1 MTYEEVVVQVSGNY
15 LTDFLPA
22 NWNKMEEKELDEFLE
37 NHSWE
42 PLEYWD
48 TNDVWELIINAAD
61 TAWKMI
67 NRLHRDE
74 IAVKW
79 HIDDIKSR
87 DNSLT
92 DDECRNVLVS
102 LKSDH
107 DATIGINWDVIDET
121 IYWEKR
127 KNV

>member
-48 TNDVWELIINAAD
+48 TNDVWELIMNAAD

-67 NRLHRDE
+67 NRLNPDE
-74 IAVKW
+74 IVVKW
-79 HIDDIKSR
+79 NIDDIKSR

>member
-37 NHSWE
+37 SHSWE

-48 TNDVWELIINAAD
+48 TNDVWELIMNAAD

>member
-1 MTYEEVVVQVSGNY
+1 MTYEEVVMQVSGNY
-15 LTDFLPA
+15 LTDYLPA

-42 PLEYWD
+42 PFEYWD
-48 TNDVWELIINAAD
+48 TNDVWELIMNAAD

-67 NRLHRDE
+67 NRLHSDA
-74 IAVKW
+74 IAIKW

>member
-15 LTDFLPA
+15 LTDYLPA

-37 NHSWE
+37 SHAWE

-48 TNDVWELIINAAD
+48 TNDVWELIMDAAN

-67 NRLHRDE
+67 TRLNPDE

-79 HIDDIKSR
+79 NIDDIKSR

-107 DATIGINWDVIDET
+107 DATVGINWDVIDET

>member
-1 MTYEEVVVQVSGNY
+1 MTYEEVVMQVSGNY
-15 LTDFLPA
+15 LTDYLPA

-37 NHSWE
+37 SHAWE

-48 TNDVWELIINAAD
+48 TNDVWELIMDAAN

-67 NRLHRDE
+67 TRLNPDE

-79 HIDDIKSR
+79 NIDDIKSR

-107 DATIGINWDVIDET
+107 DATVGINWDVIDET

>member
-1 MTYEEVVVQVSGNY
+1 MNNV
-15 LTDFLPA
+15 
-22 NWNKMEEKELDEFLE
+22 
-37 NHSWE
+37 
-42 PLEYWD
+42 
-48 TNDVWELIINAAD
+48 
-61 TAWKMI
+61 
-67 NRLHRDE
+67 DE
-74 IAVKW
+74 IAIKW

>member
-1 MTYEEVVVQVSGNY
+1 MTYEEVVMQVSGNY
-15 LTDFLPA
+15 LTDYLPA

-37 NHSWE
+37 SHAWE

-48 TNDVWELIINAAD
+48 TNDVWELIMDAAN

-67 NRLHRDE
+67 TRLNPDE

-79 HIDDIKSR
+79 NIDDIKSR

-127 KNV
+127 KKV

>member
-48 TNDVWELIINAAD
+48 TNDVWELIMNAAD

-79 HIDDIKSR
+79 RIDDIKSR

>member
-22 NWNKMEEKELDEFLE
+22 NWNKIDEKELDEFLE
-37 NHSWE
+37 NHAWE
-42 PLEYWD
+42 PFEYWD
-48 TNDVWELIINAAD
+48 TDDVMEQIISAANTVWEIIN
-61 TAWKMI
+61 KP
-67 NRLHRDE
+67 HRDE

-79 HIDDIKSR
+79 NIDDIKSR

-92 DDECRNVLVS
+92 DDECRNVLAS

-121 IYWEKR
+121 IYWEKT